1 LRKELCVAAPHIEC
15 RPPSLPGMNN
25 LSNLERQRALDVTA
39 MLAYLRREG
48 KYSEEKIAQK
58 LGFGS
63 LEAMRIQLRNW
74 ELPRWLTG
82 SLEDKTSGKPKRK
95 AREGKGDIVE
105 LPPTRNALPL
115 FEELLDKLRAEAT
128 WLSRRT
134 EYLKDERFV
143 VGHEWITGREVPRE
157 KTPVMNRYEKRDF
170 SSEEEWEKFCREI
183 GEDPAAD
190 VAYEWL
196 RSPAPGGASPVP
208 LEPLVTFCALHAL
221 MGGETEALLERL
233 HPDLSAAPRE
243 QLAGIGERLRTEA
256 RRYATGIRGGD
267 VRTGQK
273 AAPLTK
279 YEQEIAAYV
288 NRRRHKGV
296 ADEQILEE
304 LNDGALWG
312 IGPITLDEL
321 KRLGGLRLD

>member
-1 LRKELCVAAPHIEC
+1 
-15 RPPSLPGMNN
+15 MDN

-39 MLAYLRREG
+39 KLAYLRRESM
-48 KYSEEKIAQK
+48 YSEEEIAQK

-74 ELPRWLTG
+74 ELPKWLMG
-82 SLEDKTSGKPKRK
+82 GLEDETSGKAKRK

-105 LPPTRNALPL
+105 LPPASNALPL
-115 FEELLDKLRAEAT
+115 FEEFLDKLRAEAT

-134 EYLKDERFV
+134 EYLKDGRFV
-143 VGHEWITGREVPRE
+143 VGHEWVTGREVPRE
-157 KTPVMNRYEKRDF
+157 KIGVMNRYEKKDF
-170 SSEEEWEKFCREI
+170 SSDEEWERFCREI
-183 GEDPAAD
+183 GENPAAD

-196 RSPAPGGASPVP
+196 LSPAPSGASPVP
-208 LEPLVTFCALHAL
+208 PEPLVTLCALHAL
-221 MGGETEALLERL
+221 RGGDQEELLEKL
-233 HPDLSAAPRE
+233 HYDLSDAPRE
-243 QLAGIGERLRTEA
+243 QLAGIAERLRKEA

-273 AAPLTK
+273 AAPLTE
-279 YEQEIAAYV
+279 YEHEIAAYV
-288 NRRRHKGV
+288 NRRRDRGM

-304 LNDGALWG
+304 LNDGALWE